1 MSASGPIL
9 AQSKVS
15 PRPMSGRATIAR
27 ALWGL
32 LALIHIWPL
41 IAVLMKLAATPT
53 LDRAASLLL
62 LVALIAFS
70 TAKAAGI
77 RLLRSDRPRMELM
90 VWLLAGGQ
98 RSSTPKC
105 MVWMLPGGQRPPP
118 APMVW
123 SLLPNP
129 PPPHRLTKWSVG

>member
-1 MSASGPIL
+1 
-9 AQSKVS
+9 
-15 PRPMSGRATIAR
+15 MSGRATIAR

-70 TAKAAGI
+70 TAKAAGV

-90 VWLLAGGQ
+90 VWLLAGGILHGGGTASWTT
-98 RSSTPKC
+98 SSSAQETRILLSGPREQE
-105 MVWMLPGGQRPPP
+105 LEGGELRR
-118 APMVW
+118 AL
-123 SLLPNP
+123 S
-129 PPPHRLTKWSVG
+129 RLQPV